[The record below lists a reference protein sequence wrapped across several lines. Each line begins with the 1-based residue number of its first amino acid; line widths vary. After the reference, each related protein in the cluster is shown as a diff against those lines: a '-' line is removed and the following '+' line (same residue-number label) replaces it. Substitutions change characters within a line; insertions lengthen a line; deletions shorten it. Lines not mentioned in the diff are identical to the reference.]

1 MIELSSVA
9 LLHPR
14 GGSFL
19 VSDAT
24 LTVGSG
30 QVALVV
36 AAAGVGSSRLLA
48 AMLGEAPCENGS
60 ISLLGR
66 ETGKLRRASLRALR
80 RRIGIVPQD
89 LCLLEDRSAQLNV
102 VMPLEIDGVP
112 RSQTIHRATLALE
125 AMELA
130 DEASLPIELLSRSA
144 RQRVAVARALVRDPD
159 ILLADHP
166 TSDQDPAGAELVC
179 RAFDRAAARGA
190 ACVVF
195 GRDPMLRVHAEALG
209 WSQWHLCDG
218 RLAPLH
224 TEAEL
229 QGDWAMPI
237 DAFASAGSAP
247 GAKAQGDDDESFANV
262 VPFPSLARSAGAR

>member
-1 MIELSSVA
+1 MGA
-9 LLHPR
+9 LAAPR
-14 GGSFL
+14 RTAWRL
-19 VSDAT
+19 VPAGLLLTALGCGRQSDED
-24 LTVGSG
+24 
-30 QVALVV
+30 
-36 AAAGVGSSRLLA
+36 AAAGTA
-48 AMLGEAPCENGS
+48 ARA
-60 ISLLGR
+60 R
-66 ETGKLRRASLRALR
+66 E
-80 RRIGIVPQD
+80 
-89 LCLLEDRSAQLNV
+89 
-102 VMPLEIDGVP
+102 
-112 RSQTIHRATLALE
+112 LALE
-125 AMELA
+125 RRLATAERQLSELT
-130 DEASLPIELLSRSA
+130 A
-144 RQRVAVARALVRDPD
+144 RGAVDVQRVAVARALVRDPD

-247 GAKAQGDDDESFANV
+247 GAKAQGDDGESFANV